1 LMATLSCILTLA
13 FANSGWGE
21 TSWLFLVANAAI
33 AADCAIRG
41 QYGTRAPSASGL
53 AHF

>member
-1 LMATLSCILTLA
+1 MFPVLSTYLLDQ
-13 FANSGWGE
+13 GE
-21 TSWLFLVANAAI
+21 DRWLILVASAAI

-41 QYGTRAPSASGL
+41 QYGTKAPSAAGL